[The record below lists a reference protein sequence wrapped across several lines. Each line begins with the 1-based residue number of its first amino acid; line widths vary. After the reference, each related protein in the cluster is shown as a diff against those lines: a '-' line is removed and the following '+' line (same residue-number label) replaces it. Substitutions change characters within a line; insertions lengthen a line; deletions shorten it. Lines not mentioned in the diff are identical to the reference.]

1 VEHAQV
7 VHPADLTAFGDLPLI
22 VSIQP
27 THATTD
33 MRWAE
38 ARLGPERLP
47 GAYAWRSLLK
57 AGAVLAGGS
66 DAPIEPLGPLAG
78 VYAAV
83 TRQDAAGNPA
93 GGFRREE
100 RLTVREALD
109 LYTRGA
115 AYAAFEEGERGSLRP
130 GALADL
136 VVLSADP
143 LRAAPKELLEITVD
157 YTILDGAVVCARE
170 RH

>member
-1 VEHAQV
+1 
-7 VHPADLTAFGDLPLI
+7 
-22 VSIQP
+22 
-27 THATTD
+27 
-33 MRWAE
+33 
-38 ARLGPERLP
+38 
-47 GAYAWRSLLK
+47 RSLRK
-57 AGAVLAGGS
+57 AGGTLAGGS

-83 TRQDAAGNPA
+83 TRQDAAGSPP
-93 GGFRREE
+93 GGFRPEE

-136 VVLSADP
+136 TVLSADP
-143 LRAAPKELLEITVD
+143 FLAAPKELLEISVE
-157 YTILDGAVVCARE
+157 YTILDGAVVYARD
-170 RH
+170 RTD